1 MRKQLYFILVVS
13 ALLAFAACSNS
24 SSNNNSQSTDT
35 STQSSSSENVAA
47 AAPPPPGCPQ
57 PDLVELT
64 NAVYNAKE
72 DYTLSY
78 SWTSV
83 SNASKYSFNFYIDG
97 SVAFSNA
104 NVTTTSITFTQNIPS
119 GSKIKAEVTT
129 NCSNGQNSSP
139 KPSFEATYFNSIAE
153 HDIIFQAKPTNSV
166 NDICARTCDKIKFT
180 GASILNTD
188 GTVINLTTNSSKI
201 YYLDFSMV
209 KQCIDCNGSTARR
222 KVDPTAFNGCLA
234 DPSND
239 YSIYDPGKFTVCP

>member
-1 MRKQLYFILVVS
+1 MRKQLCFILVAS

-35 STQSSSSENVAA
+35 SSQSSTSENVAA
-47 AAPPPPGCPQ
+47 AAPPPGCLK

-72 DYTLSY
+72 DYTLTY
-78 SWTSV
+78 NWTSV
-83 SNASKYSFNFYIDG
+83 SNASKYSFNFYVDG

-104 NVTTTSITFTQNIPS
+104 NVTNTTITFTQNIPS
-119 GSKIKAEVTT
+119 NSKIYAEVTT
-129 NCSNGQNSSP
+129 NCTNGQNSTP

-153 HDIIFQAKPTNSV
+153 HDIIFQAKPTNNV
-166 NDICARTCDKIKFT
+166 NDICARSCDKLKFT

-188 GTVINLTTNSSKI
+188 GTVINLTTSSSKV
-201 YYLDFSMV
+201 YYLDFDMV
-209 KQCIDCNGSTARR
+209 KQCIDCNGSTARK
-222 KVDPTAFNGCLA
+222 KVNPAAFNSCLA

-239 YSIYDPGKFTVCP
+239 YSIYDPGKFTACP